1 MNNRKQVLND
11 SSKEVKMNEREPGF
25 SDFLLVL
32 WKRKWLIALP
42 TFGLVILVGIISSFL
57 PRKYEVDAIIQPSKM
72 FVQTEQG
79 QFEEVVVIDPKQAAG
94 QINQESYNRLIA
106 AQLNIDVRKFPR
118 LRAENLRDTK
128 LIRVAVAVKDVER
141 GKAILNALFDIL
153 KKDFNKKIEVEIKG
167 LDSQITASQNEIKKR
182 ELDIQSKEIE
192 QAKKRQEITAAANK
206 IKISEEWAKSIIE
219 EMRAVKKRVEEIE
232 AQQREML
239 KVSVEGINA
248 VSLLLYS
255 SEIQQ
260 NLRYY
265 NTLDEKLSDERVKQE
280 TLKLLIKSSE
290 EDIRLLST
298 DIGRLKKEIE
308 NLENFIRLLN
318 ERKARIDF
326 AELVK
331 EPTPSINPVSPKRLY
346 NVAVAGILG
355 LLLLTVVAFFLEFL
369 EKQKSA

>member
-1 MNNRKQVLND
+1 
-11 SSKEVKMNEREPGF
+11 MNEREPSF
-25 SDFLLVL
+25 ADLLFVI
-32 WKRKWLIALP
+32 WKRKWLIVLP
-42 TFGLVILVGIISSFL
+42 TLGVALIAGIVSSLL
-57 PRKYEVDAIIQPSKM
+57 PNKYEVDAIIQPSKM
-72 FVQTEQG
+72 FIQTEQG

-106 AQLNIDVRKFPR
+106 ARLNIDPRKFPR

-128 LIRVAVAVKDVER
+128 LVRVSVTEKDIER
-141 GKAILNALFDIL
+141 GKTILNTLFDIL

-167 LDSQITASQNEIKKR
+167 LDSQIVASQNEIKKK

-192 QAKKRQEITAAANK
+192 KAKKRQEIIAAGNK
-206 IKISEEWAKSIIE
+206 IAISEAWSKNIE
-219 EMRAVKKRVEEIE
+219 EEMKAVKKRIDEIE
-232 AQQREML
+232 AQQRAVL
-239 KVSVEGINA
+239 KENVEGINA

-280 TLKLLIKSSE
+280 TLKLEIKSGE

-298 DIGRLKKEIE
+298 DIERLKKEIE

-318 ERKARIDF
+318 ERKARIDY

-331 EPTPSINPVSPKRLY
+331 EPTSSINPVSPKTLF
-346 NVAVAGILG
+346 NVAVAGVLG
-355 LLLLTVVAFFLEFL
+355 LLVFTILAFFLEFL
-369 EKQKSA
+369 EKQKPA